1 MDALNR
7 KRDELRDTIK
17 TARADLKV
25 IEAAIR
31 VMEGPQTRQTLFKRG
46 HLKRLVCDAM
56 RAGAEGNRDIAIV
69 VIDRMGWEATD
80 ERVRDIA
87 VRVKDVTKTFKQETR
102 HN

>member
-1 MDALNR
+1 MPRMEALYK
-7 KRDELRDTIK
+7 KRDELRAQIK
-17 TARADLKV
+17 AARSDLKA

-31 VMEGPQTRQTLFKRG
+31 VMEGPQSRQTLFKRG

-56 RAGAEGNRDIAIV
+56 REGAQGNRDIAIV

-87 VRVKDVTKTFKQETR
+87 SRVKDVTKTFR
-102 HN
+102 